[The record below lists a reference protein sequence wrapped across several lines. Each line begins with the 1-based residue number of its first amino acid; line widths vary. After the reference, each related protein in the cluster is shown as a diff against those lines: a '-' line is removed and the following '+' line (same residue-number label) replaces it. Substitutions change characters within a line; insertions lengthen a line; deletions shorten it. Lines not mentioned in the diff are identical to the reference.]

1 MIAFA
6 DACARLEAVLQGA
19 ARRQIVAGVSTSGD
33 FRSALLRLRDRMRSH
48 SWKSGETL
56 TPLARFVQ
64 TYDARTRQDG
74 FHVLHDWDGIADA
87 VNEDIIPVDVVNYLI
102 DKRGAEPCDTA
113 ALAILLD
120 YYFLHLLTLLSLRV
134 WDDGDADDNLDRV
147 HQLLLDLQGAGGS
160 GQQFADNAETLILLG
175 TSHFEPEERG
185 YGTLLESVRTLNPR
199 HRANIATGHA
209 ASMASHLRFG
219 FEATYARDPAAMR
232 ADNVADYPWLA
243 FALATTMNEYA
254 RMHEDNVHGISRER
268 IVEAILNG
276 LSPDARA
283 FVGDPPASL
292 GTSVADRVRF
302 RELFHRYRKDLLEEC
317 ERHRPSDEAYS
328 PLSFFFN
335 FSHNVLKG
343 TVIDALLRGEP
354 WTLTFNDLLTGVSGD
369 GPKGQSKIAL
379 ARMLMGYARASPD
392 RIRGRLMPVIVYDA
406 WAGRLASAETMRALR
421 E

>member
-6 DACARLEAVLQGA
+6 DACARLETVLKGA
-19 ARRQIVAGVSTSGD
+19 ARQEIVAGVSTSRD
-33 FRSALLRLRDRMRSH
+33 FRTALLRLRDRMRSH

-74 FHVLHDWDGIADA
+74 FHVLHDWDGIADT
-87 VNEDIIPVDVVNYLI
+87 VNEDIIPVDVLNYLI
-102 DKRGAEPCDTA
+102 DKRGAETCDTT

-147 HQLLLDLQGAGGS
+147 SQLLLDLQGAGGS

-175 TSHFEPEERG
+175 TSHFELEERG
-185 YGTLLESVRTLNPR
+185 YGTLLDSVRLLNQR
-199 HRANIATGHA
+199 HRATIAMGHA

-219 FEATYARDPAAMR
+219 FEATYVRDPVAMR
-232 ADNVADYPWLA
+232 ADNVADYPWLG
-243 FALATTMNEYA
+243 FALATAMNEYA
-254 RMHEDNVHGISRER
+254 RMHDDNVQGIARER

-283 FVGDPPASL
+283 FVGDAPASL
-292 GTSVADRVRF
+292 GAFEADRSQF
-302 RELFHRYRKDLLEEC
+302 RGLFHRYRQDLLEEC

-328 PLSFFFN
+328 PLSFFYN

-354 WTLTFNDLLTGVSGD
+354 WALTFNDLLTGIPREGT
-369 GPKGQSKIAL
+369 KGQSRKAL
-379 ARMLMGYARASPD
+379 ARMLMGYARSSPD
-392 RIRGRLMPVIVYDA
+392 RIRGRLMPVIVYDS
-406 WAGRLASAETMRALR
+406 WAGRLAFAETMRALR